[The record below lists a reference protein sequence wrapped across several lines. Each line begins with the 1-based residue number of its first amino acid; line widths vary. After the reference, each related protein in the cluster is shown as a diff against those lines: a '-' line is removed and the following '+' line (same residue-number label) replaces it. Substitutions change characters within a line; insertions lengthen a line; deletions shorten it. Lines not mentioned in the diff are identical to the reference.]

1 MDDMLVKSMKE
12 GCQLD
17 DLLVTFVTLCLYD
30 MKLDSNKCVL
40 GVSSGKFLSLMV
52 LRQGV
57 KANPDKI

>member
-12 GCQLD
+12 GRQLD

-30 MKLDSNKCVL
+30 MKLDTNKCVL
-40 GVSSGKFLSLMV
+40 EVSSGKFISFMV